1 MDGEI
6 ILDRGNTNV
15 MKLDDREQ
23 ALMDEIEISVPK
35 HQPVKRPLPTQFTPP
50 PTQQFQEDIDSFAN
64 PNKQNPPSR
73 PPIEDPVDYGENDND
88 EGYAEEPQ
96 YEYTAE
102 EGGMIIKYLEEAMRD
117 LKHAFKGSQKKEG
130 KYFE

>member
-64 PNKQNPPSR
+64 FRSSGKHMTPLTTLAMLSSTSIWSR
-73 PPIEDPVDYGENDND
+73 SG
-88 EGYAEEPQ
+88 A
-96 YEYTAE
+96 
-102 EGGMIIKYLEEAMRD
+102 R
-117 LKHAFKGSQKKEG
+117 S
-130 KYFE
+130 